1 MAAGSVAE
9 RVRGLF
15 RETLSV
21 EPPAPTADLIDGG
34 LLDSLALVELIF
46 AIANYNGVVRFLA
59 SLEIDLEE
67 EYYPLLEQYPL
78 PPGSSLPAKRGEG

>member
-1 MAAGSVAE
+1 MAAGSVPE

-21 EPPAPTADLIDGG
+21 EPPASTADLIDGG

-46 AIANYNGVVRFLA
+46 AIEQEFGVSIRLD
-59 SLEIDLEE
+59 SLELDAFR
-67 EYYPLLEQYPL
+67 
-78 PPGSSLPAKRGEG
+78 SLDTITAFVESQIADAA